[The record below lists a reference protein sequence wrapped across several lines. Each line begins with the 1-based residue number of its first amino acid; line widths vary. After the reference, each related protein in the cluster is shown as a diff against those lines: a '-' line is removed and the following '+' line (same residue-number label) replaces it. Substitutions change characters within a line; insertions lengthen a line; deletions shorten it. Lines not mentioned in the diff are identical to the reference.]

1 MAATIQEAGVAAND
15 LQSQVKPFAE
25 TLKCA
30 AYGASSSGKTLL
42 IGDLIE
48 TYGAENVGVISC
60 EHGLHTIKS
69 LIDERYVKVAEDRA
83 GLRLAWAWAKDNFS
97 GPNQW
102 VCVDG
107 GTRVLQWIQGDV
119 FGTAQRAYEEVLG
132 GKPKSKLDA
141 ELRAYAIYI
150 SGNEEINTQGLWGRV
165 GSEAE
170 RLFNS
175 FVKLPSNMYWTFWEQ
190 LTSIDQYKKGVPWK
204 PDTPGNLSFGA
215 INGTFDF
222 IFRMLPV
229 TDKRSTAV
237 FRNPPGNN
245 ESFTK
250 TRDDWRS
257 AKIPARIPEF
267 KLTDLVNIINDAN
280 GTTKTKGATKQ

>member
-1 MAATIQEAGVAAND
+1 MTKAVLEAVQPDVSAPEP
-15 LQSQVKPFAE
+15 KPFNE

-30 AYGASSSGKTLL
+30 AYGETSSGKTLL

-48 TYGAENVGVISC
+48 AYGPENVGIISC
-60 EHGLHTIKS
+60 ERGLNTIKS
-69 LIDERYVKVAEDRA
+69 LVDDRYVKVVEDRD
-83 GLRLAWAWAKDNFS
+83 GLRSAWAWAKENFS
-97 GPNQW
+97 EPHQW

-107 GTRVLQWIQGDV
+107 GTRVLQWIQSDV
-119 FGTAQRAYEEVLG
+119 FGTAQKAYEEVLT
-132 GKPKSKLDA
+132 GKPKSKLEPDK
-141 ELRAYAIYI
+141 RAYAIYI
-150 SGNEEINTQGLWGRV
+150 TSNEEINTQGLWGRV

-175 FVKLPSNMYWTFWEQ
+175 FVKLPSNMYWTFWEE

-215 INGTFDF
+215 IRGTFDF
-222 IFRMLPV
+222 IFRMLPAS
-229 TDKRSTAV
+229 DKRSTAV

-267 KLTDLVNIINDAN
+267 KLTDLVSIINGN
-280 GTTKTKGATKQ
+280 NQTIKGATKQ